1 MTTATRIDT
10 PPDISEALLN
20 TPHTSRFRGVRT
32 GPAPTEGTLKVEDLA
47 VTFRSKRKT
56 VEAVRGISFTVEA
69 GKTLVLLGESGSG
82 KSVSARAVM
91 RLYSDA
97 VTITGRATLGG
108 VDLFDLDERAMQS
121 IRGRDMALVPQDASG
136 SLDPLR
142 RVGSQ
147 IVEVLRRH
155 GIEHG
160 RKAARQRAADLLGQ
174 VGIPDPARAV
184 RSYPHE
190 LSGGMRQRAL
200 IAIAIA
206 CEPKVL
212 VADEPTTALDVTIQ
226 AQVLDLFAKLQ
237 ADLGMGLLLVTHDV
251 GVARQMADRVA
262 VMYAGRLVEEGPGAT
277 VLGEPAHPYTAGLL
291 RAVPTPETP
300 RGQLQAIPG
309 QPPAAGEAVD
319 EGCSF
324 APRCVFAVEECGT
337 HRPALVPVGAVHWA
351 ACPVVNGRVPVEV
364 GPPASVEVGPPQPSA
379 EAS

>member
-1 MTTATRIDT
+1 LTTATRM
-10 PPDISEALLN
+10 N
-20 TPHTSRFRGVRT
+20 TPDVRDSPLVTPQPSRPPSRFRSSRPA
-32 GPAPTEGTLKVEDLA
+32 PAPTEGTLRVEDLA
-47 VTFRSKRKT
+47 VTFRSKRKS

-82 KSVSARAVM
+82 KSVSARSVL

-97 VTITGRATLGG
+97 VDISGKATLGG

-121 IRGRDMALVPQDASG
+121 LRGRAIALVPQDASG

-147 IVEVLRRH
+147 IAEVLRRH
-155 GIEHG
+155 GMEHG
-160 RKAARQRAADLLGQ
+160 RKAARQRAEHLLAQ
-174 VGIPDPARAV
+174 VGLPDPARAV

-226 AQVLDLFAKLQ
+226 AQVLDLFASLQ

-262 VMYAGRLVEEGPGAT
+262 VMYAGRLVEEGPGVT
-277 VLGEPAHPYTAGLL
+277 VLEQPAHPYTAGLL

-324 APRCVFAVEECGT
+324 APRCSLVTETCRIDRPELVSVGT
-337 HRPALVPVGAVHWA
+337 SHMA
-351 ACPVVNGRVPVEV
+351 ACPVVNGPVPVEV
-364 GPPASVEVGPPQPSA
+364 GARPVDAEVS
-379 EAS
+379 

>member
-1 MTTATRIDT
+1 LTTATRIHT
-10 PPDISEALLN
+10 PPDIASSPL
-20 TPHTSRFRGVRT
+20 TMPQPSRFRGSRPA
-32 GPAPTEGTLKVEDLA
+32 PAPTEGTLRVEDLA
-47 VTFRSKRKT
+47 VAFRSKRKA

-82 KSVSARAVM
+82 KSVSARAVL
-91 RLYSDA
+91 RLYSNA
-97 VTITGRATLGG
+97 VDISGRATLGG

-121 IRGRDMALVPQDASG
+121 LRGRAIALVPQDASG

-142 RVGSQ
+142 RIGSQ
-147 IVEVLRRH
+147 IAEVLRRH
-155 GIEHG
+155 GMEHG
-160 RKAARQRAADLLGQ
+160 RKAARLRAADLLAQ

-226 AQVLDLFAKLQ
+226 AQVLDLFASLQ

-251 GVARQMADRVA
+251 AVARQMADRVA

-277 VLGEPAHPYTAGLL
+277 VLEEPAHPYTAGLL

-319 EGCSF
+319 DGCSF
-324 APRCVFAVEECGT
+324 APRCALATDQCRAD
-337 HRPALVPVGAVHWA
+337 RPELVPVAAAHWA
-351 ACPVVNGRVPVEV
+351 ACPVVNGRVPVEM
-364 GPPASVEVGPPQPSA
+364 GKPPIKAEVS
-379 EAS
+379 

>member
-1 MTTATRIDT
+1 
-10 PPDISEALLN
+10 
-20 TPHTSRFRGVRT
+20 
-32 GPAPTEGTLKVEDLA
+32 
-47 VTFRSKRKT
+47 
-56 VEAVRGISFTVEA
+56 
-69 GKTLVLLGESGSG
+69 
-82 KSVSARAVM
+82 
-91 RLYSDA
+91 
-97 VTITGRATLGG
+97 
-108 VDLFDLDERAMQS
+108 
-121 IRGRDMALVPQDASG
+121 VPQDASG

-147 IVEVLRRH
+147 IAEVLRRH
-155 GIEHG
+155 GMEHG
-160 RKAARQRAADLLGQ
+160 RKAARQRAEHLLAQ
-174 VGIPDPARAV
+174 VGLPDPARAV

-226 AQVLDLFAKLQ
+226 AQVLDLFASLQ

-262 VMYAGRLVEEGPGAT
+262 VMYAGRLVEEGPGVT
-277 VLGEPAHPYTAGLL
+277 VLEQPAHPYTAGLL

-324 APRCVFAVEECGT
+324 APRCSLTTEACRID
-337 HRPALVPVGAVHWA
+337 RPELVSVGASHLA
-351 ACPVVNGRVPVEV
+351 ACPVVNGPVPVEV
-364 GPPASVEVGPPQPSA
+364 GTRPADAEVS
-379 EAS
+379 

>member
-1 MTTATRIDT
+1 MTTATHVHT
-10 PPDISEALLN
+10 PPDVRDAPLT
-20 TPHTSRFRGVRT
+20 TPQPSRFRNPRPA
-32 GPAPTEGTLKVEDLA
+32 PAPTEGTLRVEDLA
-47 VTFRSKRKT
+47 VTFRSKRKA

-82 KSVSARAVM
+82 KSVSARAVL

-97 VTITGRATLGG
+97 VDISGRASLGG

-121 IRGRDMALVPQDASG
+121 LRGRAIALVPQDASG

-142 RVGSQ
+142 RIGSQ
-147 IVEVLRRH
+147 IAEVLRCH
-155 GIEHG
+155 GMEHG
-160 RKAARQRAADLLGQ
+160 RKAARQRAEYLLAQ
-174 VGIPDPARAV
+174 VGLPDPVQAA

-226 AQVLDLFAKLQ
+226 AQVLDLFASLQ

-262 VMYAGRLVEEGPGAT
+262 VMYAGRLAEEGPGAT
-277 VLGEPAHPYTAGLL
+277 VLEQPAHPYTAGLL

-300 RGQLQAIPG
+300 RGELQAIPG
-309 QPPAAGEAVD
+309 QPPAAGVAVD

-324 APRCVFAVEECGT
+324 APRCVFATDQCRSD
-337 HRPALVPVGAVHWA
+337 RPGLVAVGAAHWA
-351 ACPVVNGRVPVEV
+351 ACPVVNGRVPVEM
-364 GPPASVEVGPPQPSA
+364 GAPATKAATSA

>member
-1 MTTATRIDT
+1 MTTATRIDA
-10 PPDISEALLN
+10 PPDISDPLLDA
-20 TPHTSRFRGVRT
+20 PHHSRLRGSHPA
-32 GPAPTEGTLKVEDLA
+32 PAPTEGTLKVEDLA
-47 VTFRSKRKT
+47 VTFRSKRRA

-97 VTITGRATLGG
+97 VDITGRATLGG
-108 VDLFDLDERAMQS
+108 VDLFGLDERAMQS
-121 IRGRDMALVPQDASG
+121 LRGRDIALVPQDASG

-147 IVEVLRRH
+147 IAEVLRRH

-160 RKAARQRAADLLGQ
+160 RKAARQRSGDLLAQ

-206 CEPKVL
+206 CQPRVL
-212 VADEPTTALDVTIQ
+212 VADEPTTALDMTIQ
-226 AQVLDLFAKLQ
+226 AQVLDLFAQLQ

-251 GVARQMADRVA
+251 GVASQMADQVA
-262 VMYAGRLVEEGPGAT
+262 VMYAGRLVEDGPGAT
-277 VLGEPAHPYTAGLL
+277 VLGQPAHPYTAGLL

-300 RGQLQAIPG
+300 RGQLRAIPG
-309 QPPAAGEAVD
+309 QPPASGQAVD

-324 APRCVFAVEECGT
+324 APRCVFAVDECRT
-337 HRPALVPVGAVHWA
+337 DRPPLLPVGTAHWA
-351 ACPVVNGRVPVEV
+351 ACPVVDGLVPVDV
-364 GPPASVEVGPPQPSA
+364 GPPPDVV